1 MCSIAVCPRCRKITW
16 SGCGA
21 HADRVM
27 AGVPEEK
34 RCTCP

>member
-1 MCSIAVCPRCRKITW
+1 MCSPVVCAHCKKITW

-21 HADRVM
+21 HVGQVM
-27 AGVPEEK
+27 ASVPAEK